1 MNNKRL
7 SIIAVFIGLFLPLKM
22 QAQNQ
27 DIIDFEDD
35 AVKAVCVA
43 NWDANGDGEMSWQE
57 VSNITDLGKA
67 FTNNTQITRFFELEF
82 FQGLTSIADSAFMG
96 CTNLQEVMM
105 PQAITRIGGHAFD
118 GCGRLMFAEIPEM
131 VTTIGDYAYQECTSV
146 TSLFI
151 PFETTSISNS
161 AFRGCSNL
169 EYINVSEQNTIYDS
183 RNECNA
189 LIETSSNTLVLGC
202 KNTVIPNTVVT
213 IGTWAFYEC
222 DFEQVLQIP
231 SSIKVIEQ
239 SAFNSASGI
248 GQVSFPEGLEE
259 IKDWAFNW
267 CDFESLTLPSTLK
280 NLGYGSF
287 GHNNIQSVTIPASV
301 TLIGYEPFMNNHNLE
316 TIVVESGN
324 TVYSSPD
331 NCNAIIDNFTLSLRQ
346 GCNTT
351 VIPDN
356 VKSILWG
363 AFEGMNGLT
372 SIEIPESVTAISD
385 YAFAYC
391 PALIEVRSYIITPF
405 ELRSSAFSSET
416 YEKATLFVRTG
427 TKATYQNTEAWNRFA
442 NIEEFGNPV
451 AGEPEPYTVL
461 SNNNTVLTFYY
472 DDQKATKN
480 GMGVGPFEDSG
491 KSINSGW
498 YDVNEMITTV
508 VFDDSFANCTTL
520 TSTAYWFEQ
529 CENLTTIIGIN
540 NLKTDN
546 VTDVNSMFIDCHNI
560 KSIDL
565 SSLNFSNVT
574 NMHQMFEDCRVLE
587 SINLNGV
594 NTENVT
600 DMSDLFLNCHNLKSI
615 DLSSFNTS
623 NVTNMSHMFCRC
635 DSLTTVHVDEGWTTM
650 SVTNS
655 ERMFERCT
663 KIVGGQGTRFDE
675 NHIDAA
681 YAHIDGG
688 TANPGYFTRS
698 GDKPWTEP
706 SDPEPYAVLSDNNTI
721 LTFYYDDQKDA
732 RNGMDI
738 GPFEFDYDIE
748 RERELINS
756 GWDEQR
762 ESITNVIFDASFAN
776 CTSITSTYAW
786 FYKCNHLTT
795 ITGIGNLKTDNVT
808 DMSSMFNGCSAL
820 TSLDLSGFNTANV
833 TNMTYM
839 FQGCSNLTS
848 LDLSHFNTANVTNME
863 SMFRGCSSLA
873 NLDISGFNTGKVGSM
888 GSMFLGCSSLANL
901 DVSRFN
907 TEGVVDMGSM
917 FQGCSNLTSLD
928 LSGFNTA
935 NVTKMWT
942 MFSGCSSLTS
952 LDLSGFRTENV
963 TLMGGMFYGC
973 SNLTNLDVSG
983 FQTENV
989 TQMQSM
995 FSGCSSLTSLDLSNF
1010 RTDNATI
1017 MNAMFNGCSGLTS
1030 LDVSAFKTDSV
1041 TDMSLMFQYCSSLTS
1056 LDVSGFNTEHVLN
1069 MLYMFQGCSSLTNLD
1084 LSGFN
1089 TNNVTDMTS
1098 MFGGCSNLTTIFA
1111 GEGWSTA
1118 NVNEGTSMF
1127 YDCTNLVGG
1136 QGTLYDQNHADVAYA
1151 HIDGGTSNPG
1161 YFTDKNAPA
1170 PAEAEPYAVLSDNNT
1185 VLTFYYDEKKAERN
1199 GIDVGPFYGAVDDNN
1214 NWYVV
1219 SSWYEHR
1226 ERITN
1231 VVFDTSFANCLTLTT
1246 TAYWF
1251 YGFKNLLSITG
1262 INNLKTDNVTDM
1274 YGMFWGCSGL
1284 TNLDVSGF
1292 NTDNVQ
1298 LMERMFLDCSSLTNL
1313 DVSRFKTD
1321 NVTSMGSMFEG
1332 CSGLTSIDVSGFKT
1346 DKVWDMSAMF
1356 YNCSSLKSLDLSGF
1370 KTDNVTYIAFMFYG
1384 CSGLTTLD
1392 LSSFKTNKVTDMN
1405 NLFYNCSSLQSLD
1418 LSGFKTDNV
1427 TNMDMMFYGCS
1438 SLINIDISNFNMS
1451 NIPSWNTLF
1460 TECRSLA
1467 SIQADNANIPAEEY
1481 ANIGNPNL
1489 LVYVNDASLAPEGVQ
1504 NVVINGHADEIILT
1518 NATTGNNNWNCPQ
1531 AFTAEKITYTREFR
1545 QQTEVGISRGW
1556 ESITLPFNVQS
1567 ITHESKGQIV
1577 PFGAQGTGV
1586 KYFWLRGYSPEG
1598 LHNATAIEA
1607 NKPYVISMPN
1617 NTVVYPDEYNL
1628 NGRITFSAENTTVPA
1643 TPELEEMV
1651 VLRGDIAMMPNYRY
1665 IPQNEYIYAINVGL
1679 PRERYAEGSV
1689 FTRNLRDIRPFEAYT
1704 THADVNGA
1712 RPNNIRIAPQ
1722 PKYDITGIKT
1732 LESDAAE
1739 EGPWYSLDGRQMQT
1753 QPTRKGV
1760 YIQKGKVIINN
1771 LGVIY

>member
-105 PQAITRIGGHAFD
+105 PQAITRIGGHAFE

-472 DDQKATKN
+472 DDQKAARN
-480 GMGVGPFEDSG
+480 GMSVGPFEDTG

-498 YDVNEMITTV
+498 YDVNEIITTV

-520 TSTAYWFEQ
+520 TSTAYWFDQ

-546 VTDVNSMFIDCHNI
+546 VTDVNSMFLDCHNI

-574 NMHQMFEDCRVLE
+574 NMFQMFEDCRVLE
-587 SINLNGV
+587 NVNFNGV

-600 DMSDLFLNCHNLKSI
+600 NMGDLFLNCHNLKSI

-623 NVTNMSHMFCRC
+623 NVTKMSYMFYRC
-635 DSLTTVHVDEGWTTM
+635 DSLTTVYVGEGWTTR
-650 SVTNS
+650 SVTDS

-675 NHIDAA
+675 NHIDAT

-688 TANPGYFTRS
+688 TANPGYFTDKNAAPTHLVTMATGENGVIEATIDQPDGTKTEVVIAAGTQSEFNVQEGSTINLTFRPNEGYEV
-698 GDKPWTEP
+698 GDVLLNGISVKDQMPTNTTYVIEKVTDKLVLSVVYAP
-706 SDPEPYAVLSDNNTI
+706 LQPEPYAVLSGSGDYV
-721 LTFYYDDQKDA
+721 LTFRYDKNRSA
-732 RNGMDI
+732 YRESMSV
-738 GPFEFDYDIE
+738 GPFISSNNQAWYD
-748 RERELINS
+748 
-756 GWDEQR
+756 QR
-762 ESITNVIFDASFAN
+762 EHITRVVFDESFAE
-776 CTSITSTYAW
+776 CTDITSTANW
-786 FYKCNHLTT
+786 FYECSSLTT
-795 ITGIGNLKTDNVT
+795 IEGIGNLKTDNVT
-808 DMSSMFNGCSAL
+808 DMSFMFSTCHALKNLDLNTFNTSKAENMAWMFDSCTGL
-820 TSLDLSGFNTANV
+820 TSLDLSNFNTANV
-833 TNMTYM
+833 TNM
-839 FQGCSNLTS
+839 N
-848 LDLSHFNTANVTNME
+848 
-863 SMFRGCSSLA
+863 
-873 NLDISGFNTGKVGSM
+873 
-888 GSMFLGCSSLANL
+888 
-901 DVSRFN
+901 
-907 TEGVVDMGSM
+907 
-917 FQGCSNLTSLD
+917 
-928 LSGFNTA
+928 
-935 NVTKMWT
+935 
-942 MFSGCSSLTS
+942 
-952 LDLSGFRTENV
+952 
-963 TLMGGMFYGC
+963 GMFYGC
-973 SNLTNLDVSG
+973 SAL
-983 FQTENV
+983 E
-989 TQMQSM
+989 
-995 FSGCSSLTSLDLSNF
+995 
-1010 RTDNATI
+1010 TI
-1017 MNAMFNGCSGLTS
+1017 Y
-1030 LDVSAFKTDSV
+1030 V
-1041 TDMSLMFQYCSSLTS
+1041 
-1056 LDVSGFNTEHVLN
+1056 
-1069 MLYMFQGCSSLTNLD
+1069 
-1084 LSGFN
+1084 
-1089 TNNVTDMTS
+1089 
-1098 MFGGCSNLTTIFA
+1098 
-1111 GEGWSTA
+1111 GEGWNASK
-1118 NVNEGTSMF
+1118 VGSSPDMF
-1127 YDCTNLVGG
+1127 KDCTKLVGG
-1136 QGTLYDQNHADVAYA
+1136 AGTAYSDDHTDAAYA
-1151 HIDGGTSNPG
+1151 HIDGGAVNPG
-1161 YFTDKNAPA
+1161 YLTSKNAPA
-1170 PAEAEPYAVLSDNNT
+1170 PPNAEPYAVLSENNT
-1185 VLTFYYDEKKAERN
+1185 VLTFYYDDKKAERN
-1199 GIDVGPFYGAVDDNN
+1199 GMSVGPFYEETDRRWYDVRGSITKAVFD
-1214 NWYVV
+1214 
-1219 SSWYEHR
+1219 SSFELCTTLTSTDFWFHECTSLTTIQD
-1226 ERITN
+1226 ITN
-1231 VVFDTSFANCLTLTT
+1231 LNTANVTSMYLMFGSC
-1246 TAYWF
+1246 
-1251 YGFKNLLSITG
+1251 
-1262 INNLKTDNVTDM
+1262 NNLAT
-1274 YGMFWGCSGL
+1274 
-1284 TNLDVSGF
+1284 LDVSHF
-1292 NTDNVQ
+1292 NTENVTN
-1298 LMERMFLDCSSLTNL
+1298 MSGMFNVCSSLTTL
-1313 DVSRFKTD
+1313 DVSRF
-1321 NVTSMGSMFEG
+1321 VTSKVRNMSYMFAGS
-1332 CSGLTSIDVSGFKT
+1332 
-1346 DKVWDMSAMF
+1346 DK
-1356 YNCSSLKSLDLSGF
+1356 
-1370 KTDNVTYIAFMFYG
+1370 
-1384 CSGLTTLD
+1384 LTTLD
-1392 LSSFKTNKVTDMN
+1392 VSNFNTESVVYMSWMFAGCSELTALDLSNFNTKNVTDMSDMFLQCY
-1405 NLFYNCSSLQSLD
+1405 NLITLNL
-1418 LSGFKTDNV
+1418 
-1427 TNMDMMFYGCS
+1427 
-1438 SLINIDISNFNMS
+1438 SNFNTANVTDMGGMFA
-1451 NIPSWNTLF
+1451 N
-1460 TECRSLA
+1460 CKSLA
-1467 SIQADNANIPAEEY
+1467 SIQAGSANIPAEEY
-1481 ANIGNPNL
+1481 ANIANPNL

-1531 AFTAEKITYTREFR
+1531 AFIADKITYTREFK

-1567 ITHESKGQIV
+1567 ITHETKGQIV

-1651 VLRGDIAMMPNYRY
+1651 VLRGDIAMMPNYQY
-1665 IPQNEYIYAINVGL
+1665 IPQNEYIYAINVGQ

-1689 FTRNLRDIRPFEAYT
+1689 FTRNLRDVRPFEAYT

-1722 PKYDITGIKT
+1722 PKYDVTGIKT
-1732 LESDAAE
+1732 LESDAT
-1739 EGPWYSLDGRQMQT
+1739 EGTWYSLDGRKMQT
-1753 QPTRKGV
+1753 QPQRKGI
-1760 YIQKGKVIINN
+1760 YISNGKKV
-1771 LGVIY
+1771 VVK

>member
-1 MNNKRL
+1 MNNKLL
-7 SIIAVFIGLFLPLKM
+7 SIIAAFIGLFLPLKM

-472 DDQKATKN
+472 DDQKAARN
-480 GMGVGPFEDSG
+480 GMSVGPFEDTG

-498 YDVNEMITTV
+498 YDVNEIITTV

-520 TSTAYWFEQ
+520 TSTAYWFDQ

-546 VTDVNSMFIDCHNI
+546 VTDVNSMFLDCHNI

-574 NMHQMFEDCRVLE
+574 NMFQMFEDCRVLE
-587 SINLNGV
+587 NVNFNGV

-600 DMSDLFLNCHNLKSI
+600 NMGDLFLNCHNLKSI

-623 NVTNMSHMFCRC
+623 NVTKMSYMFYRC
-635 DSLTTVHVDEGWTTM
+635 DSLTTVYVGEGWTTR
-650 SVTNS
+650 SVTDS

-675 NHIDAA
+675 NHIDAT

-688 TANPGYFTRS
+688 TANPGYFTDKNAAPTHLVTMATGENGVIEATIDQPDGTKTEVVIAAGTQSEFNVQEGSTINLTFRPNEGYEV
-698 GDKPWTEP
+698 GDVLLNGISVKDQMPTNTTYVIEKVTDKLVLSVVYAP
-706 SDPEPYAVLSDNNTI
+706 LQPEPYAVLSGSGDYI
-721 LTFYYDDQKDA
+721 LTFRYDKNRSA
-732 RNGMDI
+732 YRESMSV
-738 GPFEFDYDIE
+738 GPFISSNNQSWYDQ
-748 RERELINS
+748 RERITTVVF
-756 GWDEQR
+756 DE
-762 ESITNVIFDASFAN
+762 SFAE
-776 CTSITSTYAW
+776 CTDLTSTANW
-786 FYKCNHLTT
+786 FYECSSLTT
-795 ITGIGNLKTDNVT
+795 IEGIGNLKTDNVT
-808 DMSSMFNGCSAL
+808 DMSFMFSTCHALKNLDLNTFNTSKAENMAWMFDSCTGL
-820 TSLDLSGFNTANV
+820 TSLDLSNFNTANV
-833 TNMTYM
+833 TNM
-839 FQGCSNLTS
+839 N
-848 LDLSHFNTANVTNME
+848 
-863 SMFRGCSSLA
+863 
-873 NLDISGFNTGKVGSM
+873 
-888 GSMFLGCSSLANL
+888 
-901 DVSRFN
+901 
-907 TEGVVDMGSM
+907 
-917 FQGCSNLTSLD
+917 
-928 LSGFNTA
+928 
-935 NVTKMWT
+935 
-942 MFSGCSSLTS
+942 
-952 LDLSGFRTENV
+952 
-963 TLMGGMFYGC
+963 GMFYGC
-973 SNLTNLDVSG
+973 SAL
-983 FQTENV
+983 E
-989 TQMQSM
+989 
-995 FSGCSSLTSLDLSNF
+995 
-1010 RTDNATI
+1010 TI
-1017 MNAMFNGCSGLTS
+1017 Y
-1030 LDVSAFKTDSV
+1030 V
-1041 TDMSLMFQYCSSLTS
+1041 
-1056 LDVSGFNTEHVLN
+1056 
-1069 MLYMFQGCSSLTNLD
+1069 
-1084 LSGFN
+1084 
-1089 TNNVTDMTS
+1089 
-1098 MFGGCSNLTTIFA
+1098 
-1111 GEGWSTA
+1111 GEGWNASK
-1118 NVNEGTSMF
+1118 VGSSPDMF
-1127 YDCTNLVGG
+1127 KDCTKLVGG
-1136 QGTLYDQNHADVAYA
+1136 AGTAYSADHTDAAYA
-1151 HIDGGTSNPG
+1151 HIDGGAVNPG
-1161 YFTDKNAPA
+1161 YLTSKNAPA
-1170 PAEAEPYAVLSDNNT
+1170 PPNAEPYAVLSENNT
-1185 VLTFYYDEKKAERN
+1185 VLTFYYDDKKAERN
-1199 GIDVGPFYGAVDDNN
+1199 GMSVGPFYEETDRRWYDVRGSITKAVFD
-1214 NWYVV
+1214 
-1219 SSWYEHR
+1219 SSFELCTTLTSTDFWFHECTSLTTIQD
-1226 ERITN
+1226 ITN
-1231 VVFDTSFANCLTLTT
+1231 LNTANVTSMYLMFGSC
-1246 TAYWF
+1246 
-1251 YGFKNLLSITG
+1251 
-1262 INNLKTDNVTDM
+1262 NNLAT
-1274 YGMFWGCSGL
+1274 
-1284 TNLDVSGF
+1284 LDVSHF
-1292 NTDNVQ
+1292 NTENVTN
-1298 LMERMFLDCSSLTNL
+1298 MSGMFNVCSSLTTL
-1313 DVSRFKTD
+1313 DVSRF
-1321 NVTSMGSMFEG
+1321 VTSKVRNMSYMFAGS
-1332 CSGLTSIDVSGFKT
+1332 
-1346 DKVWDMSAMF
+1346 DK
-1356 YNCSSLKSLDLSGF
+1356 
-1370 KTDNVTYIAFMFYG
+1370 
-1384 CSGLTTLD
+1384 LTTLD
-1392 LSSFKTNKVTDMN
+1392 VSNFNTESVVYMSWMFAGCSELTVLDLSNFNTKNVTDMSDMFLQCY
-1405 NLFYNCSSLQSLD
+1405 NLITLNL
-1418 LSGFKTDNV
+1418 
-1427 TNMDMMFYGCS
+1427 
-1438 SLINIDISNFNMS
+1438 SNFNTANVTDMGGMFA
-1451 NIPSWNTLF
+1451 N
-1460 TECRSLA
+1460 CKSLA
-1467 SIQADNANIPAEEY
+1467 SIQAGSANIPAEEY
-1481 ANIGNPNL
+1481 ANIANPNL

-1504 NVVINGHADEIILT
+1504 NVVVNGHADEIILT

-1531 AFTAEKITYTREFR
+1531 AFIAEKISYTRDFK

-1556 ESITLPFNVQS
+1556 ESISLPFNVQS

-1643 TPELEEMV
+1643 TPELEEMI

-1665 IPQNEYIYAINVGL
+1665 IPQNEYVYAINVGQ

-1689 FTRNLRDIRPFEAYT
+1689 FTRNLRDVRPFEAYT

-1753 QPTRKGV
+1753 KPQRKGV

>member
-1 MNNKRL
+1 MNNKLL

-546 VTDVNSMFIDCHNI
+546 VTDVNSMFLDCHNI

-574 NMHQMFEDCRVLE
+574 NMFQMFEDCRVLE
-587 SINLNGV
+587 NVNFNGV

-600 DMSDLFLNCHNLKSI
+600 NMGDLFLNCHNLKSI

-623 NVTNMSHMFCRC
+623 NVTKMSYMFYRC
-635 DSLTTVHVDEGWTTM
+635 DSLATVYVGEGWTTR

-688 TANPGYFTRS
+688 TANPGYFTDKNAAPTHLVTMATGENGVIEATIEQPDGTKTEVVIAAGTQSEFNVQEGSTVRLTFLPNEGYEV
-698 GDKPWTEP
+698 GDLLLNGISVKDQMPTSTTYVIEKVTDKLAFSVVYAP
-706 SDPEPYAVLSDNNTI
+706 LQPEPYAVLSGSGDYV
-721 LTFYYDDQKDA
+721 LTFRYDKNRSA
-732 RNGMDI
+732 YRESMSV
-738 GPFEFDYDIE
+738 GPFISSNNQAWYDQ
-748 RERELINS
+748 RERITTVVF
-756 GWDEQR
+756 DE
-762 ESITNVIFDASFAN
+762 SFAE
-776 CTSITSTYAW
+776 CTDITSTANW
-786 FYKCNHLTT
+786 FYECSSLTT
-795 ITGIGNLKTDNVT
+795 IEGIGNLKTDNVT
-808 DMSSMFNGCSAL
+808 DMSFMFSTCHALKNLDLNTFNTSKAENMAWMFESCTGL
-820 TSLDLSGFNTANV
+820 TSLDLSNFNTANV
-833 TNMTYM
+833 TNM
-839 FQGCSNLTS
+839 N
-848 LDLSHFNTANVTNME
+848 
-863 SMFRGCSSLA
+863 
-873 NLDISGFNTGKVGSM
+873 
-888 GSMFLGCSSLANL
+888 
-901 DVSRFN
+901 
-907 TEGVVDMGSM
+907 
-917 FQGCSNLTSLD
+917 
-928 LSGFNTA
+928 
-935 NVTKMWT
+935 
-942 MFSGCSSLTS
+942 
-952 LDLSGFRTENV
+952 
-963 TLMGGMFYGC
+963 GMFYGC
-973 SNLTNLDVSG
+973 SAL
-983 FQTENV
+983 E
-989 TQMQSM
+989 
-995 FSGCSSLTSLDLSNF
+995 
-1010 RTDNATI
+1010 TI
-1017 MNAMFNGCSGLTS
+1017 Y
-1030 LDVSAFKTDSV
+1030 V
-1041 TDMSLMFQYCSSLTS
+1041 
-1056 LDVSGFNTEHVLN
+1056 
-1069 MLYMFQGCSSLTNLD
+1069 
-1084 LSGFN
+1084 
-1089 TNNVTDMTS
+1089 
-1098 MFGGCSNLTTIFA
+1098 
-1111 GEGWSTA
+1111 GEGWNASKVGS
-1118 NVNEGTSMF
+1118 NPDMF
-1127 YDCTNLVGG
+1127 KDCIKLVGG
-1136 QGTLYDQNHADVAYA
+1136 AGTAYSADHTDAAYA
-1151 HIDGGTSNPG
+1151 HIDGGAANPG
-1161 YFTDKNAPA
+1161 YLTSKNAPA
-1170 PAEAEPYAVLSDNNT
+1170 PPNAEPYAVLSENNT
-1185 VLTFYYDEKKAERN
+1185 VLTFYYDDKKAERN
-1199 GIDVGPFYGAVDDNN
+1199 GMSVGPFYEETDRRWYDVRGSITKAVFD
-1214 NWYVV
+1214 
-1219 SSWYEHR
+1219 SSFELCTTLTSTDFWFHECTSLTTIQD
-1226 ERITN
+1226 ITN
-1231 VVFDTSFANCLTLTT
+1231 LNTANVTSMYLMFGSC
-1246 TAYWF
+1246 
-1251 YGFKNLLSITG
+1251 
-1262 INNLKTDNVTDM
+1262 NNLAT
-1274 YGMFWGCSGL
+1274 
-1284 TNLDVSGF
+1284 LDVSHF
-1292 NTDNVQ
+1292 NTENVTN
-1298 LMERMFLDCSSLTNL
+1298 MSGMFNVCSSLTTL
-1313 DVSRFKTD
+1313 DVSRF
-1321 NVTSMGSMFEG
+1321 VTSKVRNMSYMFAGS
-1332 CSGLTSIDVSGFKT
+1332 
-1346 DKVWDMSAMF
+1346 DK
-1356 YNCSSLKSLDLSGF
+1356 
-1370 KTDNVTYIAFMFYG
+1370 
-1384 CSGLTTLD
+1384 LTTLD
-1392 LSSFKTNKVTDMN
+1392 VSNFNTESVVYMSWMFAGCSELTALDLSNFNTKNVTDMSDMFLQCY
-1405 NLFYNCSSLQSLD
+1405 NLITLNL
-1418 LSGFKTDNV
+1418 
-1427 TNMDMMFYGCS
+1427 
-1438 SLINIDISNFNMS
+1438 SNFNTANVTDMGGMFA
-1451 NIPSWNTLF
+1451 N
-1460 TECRSLA
+1460 CKSLA

-1665 IPQNEYIYAINVGL
+1665 IPQNEYIYAINVGQ

-1704 THADVNGA
+1704 THADVKCE

>member
-1 MNNKRL
+1 MNNKLL

-520 TSTAYWFEQ
+520 TSTAYWFER

-546 VTDVNSMFIDCHNI
+546 VTDVNSMFLDCHNI

-574 NMHQMFEDCRVLE
+574 NMFQMFEDCRVLE
-587 SINLNGV
+587 NVNFNGV

-600 DMSDLFLNCHNLKSI
+600 NMGDLFLNCHNLKSI

-623 NVTNMSHMFCRC
+623 NVTKMSYMFYRC
-635 DSLTTVHVDEGWTTM
+635 DSLATVYVGEGWTTR

-688 TANPGYFTRS
+688 TANPGYFTDKNAAPTHLVTMATGENGVIEATIEQPDGTKTEVVIAAGTQSEFNVQEGSTVRLTFLPNEGYEV
-698 GDKPWTEP
+698 GDLLLNGISVKDQMPTSTTYVIEKVTDKLAFSVVYAP
-706 SDPEPYAVLSDNNTI
+706 LQPEPYAVLSGSGDYV
-721 LTFYYDDQKDA
+721 LTFRYDKNRSA
-732 RNGMDI
+732 YRESMSV
-738 GPFEFDYDIE
+738 GPFISSNNQAWYDQ
-748 RERELINS
+748 RERITTVVF
-756 GWDEQR
+756 DE
-762 ESITNVIFDASFAN
+762 SFAE
-776 CTSITSTYAW
+776 CTDITSTANW
-786 FYKCNHLTT
+786 FYECSSLTT
-795 ITGIGNLKTDNVT
+795 IEGIGNLKTDNVT
-808 DMSSMFNGCSAL
+808 DMSFMFSTCHALKNLDLNTFNTSKAENMAWMFESCTGL
-820 TSLDLSGFNTANV
+820 TSLDLSNFNTANV
-833 TNMTYM
+833 TNM
-839 FQGCSNLTS
+839 N
-848 LDLSHFNTANVTNME
+848 
-863 SMFRGCSSLA
+863 
-873 NLDISGFNTGKVGSM
+873 
-888 GSMFLGCSSLANL
+888 
-901 DVSRFN
+901 
-907 TEGVVDMGSM
+907 
-917 FQGCSNLTSLD
+917 
-928 LSGFNTA
+928 
-935 NVTKMWT
+935 
-942 MFSGCSSLTS
+942 
-952 LDLSGFRTENV
+952 
-963 TLMGGMFYGC
+963 GMFYGC
-973 SNLTNLDVSG
+973 SAL
-983 FQTENV
+983 E
-989 TQMQSM
+989 
-995 FSGCSSLTSLDLSNF
+995 
-1010 RTDNATI
+1010 TI
-1017 MNAMFNGCSGLTS
+1017 Y
-1030 LDVSAFKTDSV
+1030 V
-1041 TDMSLMFQYCSSLTS
+1041 
-1056 LDVSGFNTEHVLN
+1056 
-1069 MLYMFQGCSSLTNLD
+1069 
-1084 LSGFN
+1084 
-1089 TNNVTDMTS
+1089 
-1098 MFGGCSNLTTIFA
+1098 
-1111 GEGWSTA
+1111 GEGWNASKVGS
-1118 NVNEGTSMF
+1118 NPDMF
-1127 YDCTNLVGG
+1127 KDCIKLVGG
-1136 QGTLYDQNHADVAYA
+1136 AGTAYSADHTDAAYA
-1151 HIDGGTSNPG
+1151 HIDGGAANPG
-1161 YFTDKNAPA
+1161 YLTSKNAPA
-1170 PAEAEPYAVLSDNNT
+1170 PPNAEPYAVLSENNT
-1185 VLTFYYDEKKAERN
+1185 VLTFYYDDKKAERN
-1199 GIDVGPFYGAVDDNN
+1199 GMSVGPFYEETDRRWYDVRGSITKAVFD
-1214 NWYVV
+1214 
-1219 SSWYEHR
+1219 SSFELCTTLTSTDFWFHECTSLTTIQD
-1226 ERITN
+1226 ITN
-1231 VVFDTSFANCLTLTT
+1231 LNTANVTSMYLMFGSC
-1246 TAYWF
+1246 
-1251 YGFKNLLSITG
+1251 
-1262 INNLKTDNVTDM
+1262 NNLAT
-1274 YGMFWGCSGL
+1274 
-1284 TNLDVSGF
+1284 LDVSHF
-1292 NTDNVQ
+1292 NTENVTN
-1298 LMERMFLDCSSLTNL
+1298 MSGMFNVCSSLTTL
-1313 DVSRFKTD
+1313 DVSRF
-1321 NVTSMGSMFEG
+1321 VTSKVRNMSYMFAGS
-1332 CSGLTSIDVSGFKT
+1332 
-1346 DKVWDMSAMF
+1346 DK
-1356 YNCSSLKSLDLSGF
+1356 
-1370 KTDNVTYIAFMFYG
+1370 
-1384 CSGLTTLD
+1384 LTTLD
-1392 LSSFKTNKVTDMN
+1392 VSNFNTESVVYMSWMFAGCSELTALDLSNFNTKNVTDMSDMFLQCY
-1405 NLFYNCSSLQSLD
+1405 NLITLNL
-1418 LSGFKTDNV
+1418 
-1427 TNMDMMFYGCS
+1427 
-1438 SLINIDISNFNMS
+1438 SNFNTANVTDMGGMFA
-1451 NIPSWNTLF
+1451 N
-1460 TECRSLA
+1460 CKSLA

-1665 IPQNEYIYAINVGL
+1665 IPQNEYIYAINVGQ

>member
-1 MNNKRL
+1 MNNKLL

-546 VTDVNSMFIDCHNI
+546 VTDVNSMFLDCHNI

-574 NMHQMFEDCRVLE
+574 NMFQMFEDCRVLE
-587 SINLNGV
+587 NVNFNGV

-600 DMSDLFLNCHNLKSI
+600 NMGDLFLNCHNLKSI

-623 NVTNMSHMFCRC
+623 NVTKMSYMFYRC
-635 DSLTTVHVDEGWTTM
+635 DSLATVYVGEGWTTR

-688 TANPGYFTRS
+688 TANPGYFTDKNAAPTHLVTMATGENGVIEATIEQPDGTKTEVVIAAGTQSEFNVQEGSTVRLTFLPNEGYEV
-698 GDKPWTEP
+698 GDLLLNGISVKDQMPTSTTYVIEKVTDKLAFSVVYAP
-706 SDPEPYAVLSDNNTI
+706 LQPEPYAVLSGSGDYV
-721 LTFYYDDQKDA
+721 LTFRYDKNRSA
-732 RNGMDI
+732 YRESMSV
-738 GPFEFDYDIE
+738 GPFISSNNQAWYDQ
-748 RERELINS
+748 RERITTVVF
-756 GWDEQR
+756 DE
-762 ESITNVIFDASFAN
+762 SFAE
-776 CTSITSTYAW
+776 CTDITSTANW
-786 FYKCNHLTT
+786 FYECSSLTT
-795 ITGIGNLKTDNVT
+795 IEGIGNLKTDNVT
-808 DMSSMFNGCSAL
+808 DMSFMFSTCHALKNLDLNTFNTSKAENMAWMFESCTGL
-820 TSLDLSGFNTANV
+820 TSLDLSNFNTANV
-833 TNMTYM
+833 TNM
-839 FQGCSNLTS
+839 N
-848 LDLSHFNTANVTNME
+848 
-863 SMFRGCSSLA
+863 
-873 NLDISGFNTGKVGSM
+873 
-888 GSMFLGCSSLANL
+888 
-901 DVSRFN
+901 
-907 TEGVVDMGSM
+907 
-917 FQGCSNLTSLD
+917 
-928 LSGFNTA
+928 
-935 NVTKMWT
+935 
-942 MFSGCSSLTS
+942 
-952 LDLSGFRTENV
+952 
-963 TLMGGMFYGC
+963 GMFYGC
-973 SNLTNLDVSG
+973 SAL
-983 FQTENV
+983 E
-989 TQMQSM
+989 
-995 FSGCSSLTSLDLSNF
+995 
-1010 RTDNATI
+1010 TI
-1017 MNAMFNGCSGLTS
+1017 Y
-1030 LDVSAFKTDSV
+1030 V
-1041 TDMSLMFQYCSSLTS
+1041 
-1056 LDVSGFNTEHVLN
+1056 
-1069 MLYMFQGCSSLTNLD
+1069 
-1084 LSGFN
+1084 
-1089 TNNVTDMTS
+1089 
-1098 MFGGCSNLTTIFA
+1098 
-1111 GEGWSTA
+1111 GEGWNASKVGS
-1118 NVNEGTSMF
+1118 NPDMF
-1127 YDCTNLVGG
+1127 KDCIKLVGG
-1136 QGTLYDQNHADVAYA
+1136 AGTAYSADHTDAAYA
-1151 HIDGGTSNPG
+1151 HIDGGAANPG
-1161 YFTDKNAPA
+1161 YLTSKNAPA
-1170 PAEAEPYAVLSDNNT
+1170 PPNAEPYAVLSENNT
-1185 VLTFYYDEKKAERN
+1185 VLTFYYDDKKAERN
-1199 GIDVGPFYGAVDDNN
+1199 GMSVGPFYEETDRRWYDVRGSITKAVFD
-1214 NWYVV
+1214 
-1219 SSWYEHR
+1219 SSFELCTTLTSTDFWFHECTSLTTIQD
-1226 ERITN
+1226 ITN
-1231 VVFDTSFANCLTLTT
+1231 LNTANVTSMYLMFGSC
-1246 TAYWF
+1246 
-1251 YGFKNLLSITG
+1251 
-1262 INNLKTDNVTDM
+1262 NNLAT
-1274 YGMFWGCSGL
+1274 
-1284 TNLDVSGF
+1284 LDVSHF
-1292 NTDNVQ
+1292 NTENVTN
-1298 LMERMFLDCSSLTNL
+1298 MSGMFNVCSSLTTL
-1313 DVSRFKTD
+1313 DVSRF
-1321 NVTSMGSMFEG
+1321 VTSKVRNMSYMFAGS
-1332 CSGLTSIDVSGFKT
+1332 
-1346 DKVWDMSAMF
+1346 DK
-1356 YNCSSLKSLDLSGF
+1356 
-1370 KTDNVTYIAFMFYG
+1370 
-1384 CSGLTTLD
+1384 LTTLD
-1392 LSSFKTNKVTDMN
+1392 VSNFNTESVVYMSWMFAGCSELTALDLSNFNTKNVTDMSDMFLQCY
-1405 NLFYNCSSLQSLD
+1405 NLITLNL
-1418 LSGFKTDNV
+1418 
-1427 TNMDMMFYGCS
+1427 
-1438 SLINIDISNFNMS
+1438 SNFNTANVTDMGGMFA
-1451 NIPSWNTLF
+1451 N
-1460 TECRSLA
+1460 CKSLA

-1665 IPQNEYIYAINVGL
+1665 IPQNEYIYAINVGQ